1 MQKNLFDHID
11 VPIESTHVPDGTTND
26 PTEACQQYEKNIELC
41 GGIDIQ
47 LLGIGRN
54 GHIGFNEPSSSL
66 TSRTRVKTLTKAT
79 IEDNARFFE
88 ADETQPSLSLTMGIG
103 TIMDSSQIV
112 LIATGESKADAIR
125 ATVEGALTASCPAS
139 ILQMHSNA
147 VVLVDRAA
155 ASKLENL
162 EFYTFVEGERQK
174 LEKRQHEEEL
184 LQVNYHH

>member
-1 MQKNLFDHID
+1 MSIEGYRSQALRHLILDEYLGLDGEHPQSYRYFMQKNLFDHID
-11 VPIESTHVPDGTTND
+11 IPIESTHVPDGTTND
-26 PTEACQQYEKNIELC
+26 PAEACQQYEKDIELN

-66 TSRTRVKTLTKAT
+66 TSRTRVKTLTQAT

-139 ILQMHSNA
+139 ILQMAQQRRYFGRSCC
-147 VVLVDRAA
+147 R
-155 ASKLENL
+155 K
-162 EFYTFVEGERQK
+162 
-174 LEKRQHEEEL
+174 
-184 LQVNYHH
+184 